1 MKVEE
6 NKIENSKTTI
16 RTPIIVGTTLVVGI
30 LIGATFFGGRRVGS
44 DVSRSSTKFK
54 EILTY
59 INRSYVDSVDTD
71 SLVDYSITKMLEKL
85 DPHTYYFPPEEANIA
100 RSQLE
105 SGFDG
110 IGIEFNVFN
119 DTVYVVTPLAGGPSE
134 SVGIQSGDAIIK
146 ANNKSLTG
154 KESNSTNIFANLRGK
169 RGSEAQLEIKRRGF
183 KDLLKFT
190 VIRDKI
196 PQYSIDAAYL
206 MEDKKTAYI
215 KINRFTETTYD
226 EFKQHLSSLQKQG
239 MKQLLLDLRG
249 NPGGYMDR
257 ATDIVD
263 ELVGGKD
270 VLVYTDGKD
279 ARNNRKTFAEKDGMF
294 EKGSTIVLVD
304 EGSASASEIVSG
316 ALQDYDRALIV
327 GRRTFGKGL
336 VQQPIQLSDGSELR
350 LTISRYYIPSGRS
363 IQKPYTKGHLDNYE
377 HELEDRGKSGEYFI
391 ADSIK
396 NNPKMRFKTK
406 GGRVV
411 YGGGGVTPDVFVPRD
426 TSHITKYLL
435 ELYGK
440 NVLREYA
447 LNYANDNRKTFEKQT
462 FNNFLKNFEVSEPM
476 LENIKKLAN
485 NAGIKFNATD
495 YSHSK
500 EFMKLQI
507 KATIARH
514 IWQRNVKN
522 GLNNE
527 FYQIIYEQD
536 PIVETAMKQF
546 GKAEKLEK
554 EKKL

>member
-1 MKVEE
+1 MEE
-6 NKIENSKTTI
+6 NKIENSKTTV
-16 RTPIIVGTTLVVGI
+16 RTPIIVGTTLVVGM
-30 LIGATFFGGRRVGS
+30 LIGATFFGGRSAGS
-44 DVSRSSTKFK
+44 DVSRSTTKFR

-59 INRSYVDSVDTD
+59 INRSYVDSVNTD

-85 DPHTYYFPPEEANIA
+85 DPHTYYFPPQEADVA

-110 IGIEFNVFN
+110 IGVEFNVFN
-119 DTVYVVTPLAGGPSE
+119 DTVYVVSPLAGGPSE
-134 SVGIQSGDAIIK
+134 IVGIQSGDAIIK
-146 ANNKSLTG
+146 SNSKSLTG
-154 KESNSTNIFANLRGK
+154 KESNSANIFANLRGK
-169 RGSEAQLEIKRRGF
+169 RGSEAKLEIKRRGF

-196 PQYSIDAAYL
+196 PQYTIDAAYI
-206 MEDKKTAYI
+206 MEDKKTGYI
-215 KINRFTETTYD
+215 KVNRFGETTYD
-226 EFKQHLSSLQKQG
+226 EFKQHLGSLQKQG

-263 ELVGGKD
+263 ELVGGKG
-270 VLVYTDGKD
+270 VIVYTDGKD
-279 ARNNRKTFAEKDGMF
+279 SRNNRKTYAEKDGMF
-294 EKGSTIVLVD
+294 EKGSVVVLVD

-377 HELEDRGKSGEYFI
+377 HELEDRSKSGEYFI

-396 NNPKMRFKTK
+396 NNPKMRFKTN

-440 NVLREYA
+440 NVIREYA
-447 LNYANDNRKTFEKQT
+447 LTYANNNRKTLEKQA
-462 FNNFLKNFEVSEPM
+462 FNAFLNNFEVNDAMMEGV
-476 LENIKKLAN
+476 KTLAN
-485 NAGIKFNATD
+485 SSKVKFSASD
-495 YSHSK
+495 YNLSRA
-500 EFMKLQI
+500 FIKLQI
-507 KATIARH
+507 KAAIARQ
-514 IWQRNVKN
+514 IWQRNMKN

-527 FYQIIYEQD
+527 FYQIIYEED
-536 PIVETAMKQF
+536 KIVETAMKQF
-546 GKAEKLEK
+546 GKAIK
-554 EKKL
+554 